1 MSKYDASSLELE
13 EPFTI
18 QIARPVSTRNY
29 NIKSF
34 IRRIFNLND
43 VPNKKQHLPLFII
56 AISILHIS
64 IYFSRFIYDSKKD
77 QHFAM
82 TLYHLFKLYIPCMRP
97 TSHFIRSRV
106 VKCIRLTTNGT
117 CYYDEVLKQTC
128 FTFLYPNQLWR
139 MITVNF
145 SHLEWLHLLSN
156 LLAQLVQ
163 GIPLERKY
171 GSICIAIIYWL
182 SGLGANL
189 SFMTLHRTEEATGAS
204 GSLYGLMLFLIVDR
218 LIAIQA
224 NVEQRRFL
232 ILQLTLLLLPHI
244 VVSIPLIIKF
254 NVAHSAHV
262 GGGLVGFLIG
272 IGMLGYP
279 RSWNNRYCIRQITC
293 RLIAFILLCIFYVIT
308 ISIFF
313 IQDVPVVYSIYYSPN
328 PQIYLE

>member
-1 MSKYDASSLELE
+1 
-13 EPFTI
+13 
-18 QIARPVSTRNY
+18 
-29 NIKSF
+29 
-34 IRRIFNLND
+34 
-43 VPNKKQHLPLFII
+43 
-56 AISILHIS
+56 
-64 IYFSRFIYDSKKD
+64 
-77 QHFAM
+77 
-82 TLYHLFKLYIPCMRP
+82 
-97 TSHFIRSRV
+97 
-106 VKCIRLTTNGT
+106 
-117 CYYDEVLKQTC
+117 
-128 FTFLYPNQLWR
+128 
-139 MITVNF
+139 
-145 SHLEWLHLLSN
+145 
-156 LLAQLVQ
+156 
-163 GIPLERKY
+163 
-171 GSICIAIIYWL
+171 
-182 SGLGANL
+182 
-189 SFMTLHRTEEATGAS
+189 
-204 GSLYGLMLFLIVDR
+204 MLFLIVDR

-293 RLIAFILLCIFYVIT
+293 RLIAFILLCIFYLIT